1 MIDTTTNTGVQII
14 LERMKSHP
22 EEFVDE
28 KVSLLRGEPVLAK
41 TKWRDTSAAVLA
53 RYNRMGQGK
62 GALEWLTDDEVRLIY
77 EGLMEL
83 LRSKF
88 TGDVMQAIAGENI
101 NKYAREEERFYSS
114 IPVSNIGMISASA
127 TKFHTGGSI

>member
-41 TKWRDTSAAVLA
+41 TRWRDTSAAVLA
-53 RYNRMGQGK
+53 RYNRTEQNK
-62 GALEWLTDDEVRLIY
+62 GALEWLTDDEVRLMY

-83 LRSKF
+83 LRGKF
-88 TGDVMQAIAGENI
+88 TGDVMQAIAGEVEPSYNI
-101 NKYAREEERFYSS
+101 MVDEWYTTTKSIAKTNTGRFKS
-114 IPVSNIGMISASA
+114 
-127 TKFHTGGSI
+127 GGTI